1 VIERTFF
8 IAGVKFHDLGKVIK
22 DLFEGVGLTL
32 VAEPKN
38 KFDPNAIRIEHEG
51 TMLGYVPKKFSAEIS
66 AALEV
71 DSIECKITKL
81 SPSAK
86 PWEQCEVS
94 VRSQE

>member
-1 VIERTFF
+1 
-8 IAGVKFHDLGKVIK
+8 
-22 DLFEGVGLTL
+22 
-32 VAEPKN
+32 
-38 KFDPNAIRIEHEG
+38 
-51 TMLGYVPKKFSAEIS
+51 MLGYVPKKFSAEIS